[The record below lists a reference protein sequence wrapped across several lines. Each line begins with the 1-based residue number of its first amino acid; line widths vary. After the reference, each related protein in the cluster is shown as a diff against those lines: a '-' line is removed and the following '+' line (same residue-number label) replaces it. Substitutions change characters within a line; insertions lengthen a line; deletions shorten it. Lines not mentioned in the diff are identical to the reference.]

1 MSVQLILYPQSFNG
15 LNSLSGA
22 GTEHVVDG
30 INFNTITTAPFTPSL
45 SIPTISSAPSAIIPT
60 MVINSWYTFSH
71 DLAAPIEAAGTVALV
86 ATQGIMQKLS
96 NLIVGQLYDVEIVT
110 SVATALTF
118 YVYSGTN
125 QQSATPVSVIGVNS
139 FQFTATSANNVIILH
154 ATNVSF
160 LKSVSIK
167 QAAQNPSGAI
177 QDLATG
183 QVICDLYED
192 EDIPLTLSVDDFKN
206 VAEQVQ
212 SYSKAFN
219 LPATKRNNQIFD
231 NIFEVTRDTSG
242 LAFNPYV
249 RTQCELKQ
257 DGFILFQGY
266 LRLIDIQEKQG
277 EISYNVNLYSEAIA
291 LADLLENRTF
301 NDIDFSELTHAYT
314 YTEIRNSWQG
324 ALALSNPLPAG
335 TYAGTAGASTTG
347 VLRYP
352 FVNWSHNFTYN
363 ASTGFP
369 VLPNLES
376 AFRPFISIKYL
387 IQRIFE
393 PTPFSF
399 TSTFFDTADF
409 ERLSMDFNWGGN
421 EMPAVENEY
430 NGTWKFGAGV
440 TSNIGNSA
448 WKELRLLPSTALGGQ
463 PTSTVPPNYQG
474 DPAAANPYIITATTD
489 NEFYNINYFF
499 GLSNTT
505 GASATYSVRWLHT
518 TAAGVTTNID
528 YLPTPLLLLG
538 NSSTN
543 YSGSF
548 EIALNTG
555 DTLSPQFNA
564 SSLIRQKEN
573 VASSVVFLVSSISVN
588 SGTLNTLRGEIGQWE
603 FLKGIMTMFNL
614 VSVPDK
620 DNPNNIIIEPY
631 KDIFLENS
639 DSTQLDW
646 TDKIDIEEIKLT
658 PLTELNKSTMFK
670 FVEDDDDYAFTQY
683 KIGVQNHLYGS
694 QFFDA
699 TTSSNNLPT
708 ILTGEEE
715 IIPEPFAATVPR
727 PLMTQFPD
735 FIVPTIYSYNADDG
749 TSEPFDNSPRIM
761 YRNYHGSTGVQ
772 TLTSCT
778 YFVPGQN
785 GVSGDATEDEFL
797 QFSHLTDIPTTSSTT
812 DFHFGI
818 CQLIQPIGNPTTN
831 NLFNTYW
838 LPYLNELYNP
848 DTRTMVLKVNLTSGD
863 INTFKFFD
871 TVFIKNREFRVNK
884 IDYKPNDLATVEF
897 ILIP

>member
-22 GTEHVVDG
+22 GTEHIIDG
-30 INFNTITTAPFTPSL
+30 IDFNTITTAPFSASL
-45 SIPTISSAPSAIIPT
+45 AIPTITTAANTIIPT

-71 DLAAPIEAAGTVALV
+71 DLVAPIEAAGTVSITT
-86 ATQGIMQKLS
+86 TQGIMQKLS
-96 NLIVGQLYDVEIVT
+96 NLIVGQLYDIEIVT

-125 QQSATPVSVIGVNS
+125 QQNAIPVSVVGTNNL
-139 FQFTATSANNVIILH
+139 QFTATSTNNVIILH
-154 ATNVSF
+154 STSVSF
-160 LKSVSIK
+160 LKSISIK

-192 EDIPLTLSVDDFKN
+192 EDIPLTLSIDDFKN

-324 ALALSNPLPAG
+324 ILGLSNPLPAG
-335 TYAGTAGASTTG
+335 TYAGTAGASTTN

-363 ASTGFP
+363 ASSGFP

-393 PTPFSF
+393 PTPFTF
-399 TSTFFDTADF
+399 TSKFFDTADF
-409 ERLSMDFNWGGN
+409 EKLSMDFNWGGN

-430 NGTWKFGAGV
+430 AAKWTGTG
-440 TSNIGNSA
+440 NIGSGA
-448 WKELRLLPSTALGGQ
+448 YKVLQLSSSPPISTL
-463 PTSTVPPNYQG
+463 PPNY
-474 DPAAANPYIITATTD
+474 DITTPTYIITATTD
-489 NEFYNINYFF
+489 NEFYSINYDFRLENPTSAIATAQCRWVKNL
-499 GLSNTT
+499 GL
-505 GASATYSVRWLHT
+505 ATEEIIDYQLL
-518 TAAGVTTNID
+518 TATTNTI
-528 YLPTPLLLLG
+528 
-538 NSSTN
+538 

-555 DTLSPQFNA
+555 DTLQAQFNA
-564 SSLIRQKEN
+564 PAVVRQSTSY
-573 VASSVVFLVSSISVN
+573 ASPTVFLVSSISVN

-715 IIPEPFAATVPR
+715 IIAEPFAATVPR
-727 PLMTQFPD
+727 PLMTQFFD

-749 TSEPFDNSPRIM
+749 TSEPFENSPRIM
-761 YRNYHGSTGVQ
+761 YNNGVRTAALGTFVST
-772 TLTSCT
+772 T
-778 YFVPGQN
+778 YDVPAQN

-848 DTRTMVLKVNLTSGD
+848 DTRTMSLKVNLTSGD

>member
-1 MSVQLILYPQSFNG
+1 MSVQLILYPQSYNG

-22 GTEHVVDG
+22 GTEHIIDG
-30 INFNTITTAPFTPSL
+30 INFNTINSSTTSL
-45 SIPTISSAPSAIIPT
+45 S
-60 MVINSWYTFSH
+60 
-71 DLAAPIEAAGTVALV
+71 LAAPTYQSAINALNASMVVNTWYRFSSSATPPTESSGTVGIV
-86 ATQGIMQKLS
+86 AQQGIIQKLS
-96 NLIVGQLYDVEIVT
+96 NLIIGQIYDVTIET
-110 SVATALTF
+110 TASTLTF

-125 QQSATPVSVIGVNS
+125 QQSSTPATVVGTNS
-139 FQFTATSANNVIILH
+139 LQFTATSTTNTIVIYSTGTS
-154 ATNVSF
+154 AVT
-160 LKSVSIK
+160 SVSVQ

-324 ALALSNPLPAG
+324 ILGLTNPLPVG
-335 TYAGTAGASTTG
+335 TYAGTAGASTTN

-352 FVNWSHNFTYN
+352 FVNWSHSYTLGTNGGP
-363 ASTGFP
+363 A
-369 VLPNLES
+369 LPNLES
-376 AFRPFISIKYL
+376 SFRPFISIKYL

-393 PTPFSF
+393 STPFSF

-409 ERLSMDFNWGGN
+409 EKLSMDFNWGGN
-421 EMPAVENEY
+421 EMPVPDNEY
-430 NGTWKFGAGV
+430 YATWKFGTGAA
-440 TSNIGNSA
+440 SNIGTGTF
-448 WKELRLLPSTALGGQ
+448 KELRLIPNGVTGGE
-463 PTSTVPPNYQG
+463 SGSSVPPNY
-474 DPAAANPYIITATTD
+474 NTSTYIITATTN
-489 NEFYNINYFF
+489 NEIYNISYNFKVNNTDTGQNSISF
-499 GLSNTT
+499 QWLHNTT
-505 GASATYSVRWLHT
+505 V
-518 TAAGVTTNID
+518 ID
-528 YLPTPLLLLG
+528 YASPTVVGGGDSIWYVGAFTVNL
-538 NSSTN
+538 NS
-543 YSGSF
+543 
-548 EIALNTG
+548 G
-555 DTLSPQFNA
+555 DTLKAQFNGNSFFYQDQA
-564 SSLIRQKEN
+564 
-573 VASSVVFLVSSISVN
+573 AASVVSFSVSNISVT
-588 SGTLNTLRGEIGQWE
+588 SATLNTLRGEIGQWE

-620 DNPNNIIIEPY
+620 NNPNNIIIEPY

-639 DSTQLDW
+639 DSTKLDW

-699 TTSSNNLPT
+699 STSSNNLPT

-727 PLMTQFPD
+727 PLMTQFFD

-749 TSEPFDNSPRIM
+749 TSEPFENSPRIM
-761 YRNYHGSTGVQ
+761 YNNGVQ
-772 TLTSCT
+772 SAALGTFVSTT
-778 YFVPGQN
+778 YDVPAQN

-848 DTRTMVLKVNLTSGD
+848 DTRTMVLKVNLTPGD